1 MRLPCEDTPHR
12 PTPENSLP
20 RYIVALYAETRT
32 QKKATAQ
39 RRPHGQIAA
48 RWGELRFGLRSE
60 SWAYRLGFIRTDWS
74 GWAGLRGAHTPPCGG
89 WSEVRG
95 DGQKNKKRPPEGDRL
110 VLQSHVC
117 KNLWFS

>member
-12 PTPENSLP
+12 PTPENSSP

-32 QKKATAQ
+32 QTKATAQ

-74 GWAGLRGAHTPPCGG
+74 GWAGLRGRTHRLAAA
-89 WSEVRG
+89 
-95 DGQKNKKRPPEGDRL
+95 GQKLEIPKKKATTE
-110 VLQSHVC
+110 VTAFTI
-117 KNLWFS
+117 NLE